1 MKLTNNSTPKP
12 QNWIWRVFLARKEND
27 RLLDQMAAFSGV
39 RLKHGE
45 YRFVIKNGK
54 ICAHKTIVTSVVEV
68 EEKEANNA
76 SENKEPINESAE

>member
-1 MKLTNNSTPKP
+1 MKYMNQSIDAIDEHNWCPYLLTSITKSAYAM
-12 QNWIWRVFLARKEND
+12 ILIK
-27 RLLDQMAAFSGV
+27 LG
-39 RLKHGE
+39 LKHGE

-54 ICAHKTIVTSVVEV
+54 ICAHKTIVSSVVEV